1 MKLLS
6 VFLLAVLLCSCSAAP
21 TQQVR
26 YYQLALT
33 EPVVE
38 LSQTAITLQ
47 LKPVQVAPF
56 LNGSGLVLRQ
66 SAVELNIARQ
76 HLWAEPLE
84 LQLNRLLQQQLRTAL
99 PAIQLQV
106 PAGGKVSL
114 SIQLSQFYATEQ
126 GDVVIS
132 GFYQLGSD
140 SMPLARAFSYRQPLT
155 EHGYAAMVQALSL
168 AWQQLVTDLSQ
179 YLVGLSDDAG

>member
-6 VFLLAVLLCSCSAAP
+6 VFLCTVLLSGCSSAP
-21 TQQVR
+21 TNQVR

-33 EPVVE
+33 EPLAE
-38 LSQTAITLQ
+38 LSQAPITLQ
-47 LKPVQVAPF
+47 LKQVQVAPF
-56 LNGSGLVLRQ
+56 LNGTGLVLRQ

-84 LQLNRLLQQQLRTAL
+84 LQLNRVLQQQLRAAL
-99 PAIQLQV
+99 PAIQFQQL
-106 PAGGKVSL
+106 PAGSLSL

-126 GDVVIS
+126 GEAVIS
-132 GFYQLGSD
+132 GFYQLGHD
-140 SMPLARAFSYRQPLT
+140 AAPKAQAFSYRQPLP

-168 AWQQLVTDLSQ
+168 AWQQLVTDLSEEI
-179 YLVGLSDDAG
+179 LTLSI